1 MKIKY
6 ALPLFV
12 IMLLV
17 LSASAPAVPGQ
28 ETEPAS
34 EFWWEV
40 ELEMSVTGNYRFKE
54 NNNTHNGE
62 YSFEIHSTG
71 ALEQDMS
78 KDYILYGG
86 EPEITALNWK
96 ESISNGRNSPETIN
110 LEEKIKPELRLNYVI
125 KENGKIYFDLEV
137 FLKGPFDRFLLPRS
151 ALNKSINKKDKYNKN
166 IVKGSNRVMVPE
178 KPILGKEETIREF
191 NWVWRRDKEGLLH
204 SHSVVL
210 KIKITRKSLSHR
222 S

>member
-17 LSASAPAVPGQ
+17 LSAPAPAAPGQ
-28 ETEPAS
+28 DTETAS

-54 NNNTHNGE
+54 NNNTHSGE

-86 EPEITALNWK
+86 EPEITALNWR
-96 ESISNGRNSPETIN
+96 ESVFNSRNNPETIN

-125 KENGKIYFDLEV
+125 KESGKIYFDLEV
-137 FLKGPFDRFLLPRS
+137 FLKDPFDHFLLPRS

-166 IVKGSNRVMVPE
+166 IVKGSNNVLVPE
-178 KPILGKEETIREF
+178 KPILGKKETIREF
-191 NWVWRRDKEGLLH
+191 NWLWRRNKAGLLH

-210 KIKITRKSLSHR
+210 NIKITRKPR
-222 S
+222 D